1 MRSPDAPATLRTL
14 ISCVLGVVVCLAVLP
29 SRSPWVIRPPW
40 RTQGIM
46 DATAF
51 RTGAE
56 LVGTPGLYR
65 SEAVRETQGKDAG
78 SEDTESWRIHVRQI
92 GFNAGQRG
100 MQDEEIIRF
109 LLQQRRPTFFTRDE
123 GFYEPRLRHAR
134 YSVVYLAVDKYESAV
149 IVRLVE

>member
-65 SEAVRETQGKDAG
+65 SEAVRETLEKDFG
-78 SEDTESWRIHVRQI
+78 IEDTESGRIHVSQI
-92 GFNAGQRG
+92 GLNTV
-100 MQDEEIIRF
+100 
-109 LLQQRRPTFFTRDE
+109 QRRMQY
-123 GFYEPRLRHAR
+123 G
-134 YSVVYLAVDKYESAV
+134 
-149 IVRLVE
+149 